1 MDIEKD
7 KGGRPQYKPT
17 DEDRKQVETF
27 AAVGISQDQISQV
40 LDIDPKTLR
49 LHFRKELDASAI
61 KANATIGQTLFQKA
75 KGGDTAAMIWWTKA
89 RSGWRGEAVLEHKG
103 EVAHKV
109 TGVEVLANLLEEHDI
124 TRTKAE
130 D

>member
-1 MDIEKD
+1 MDEEKRTA
-7 KGGRPQYKPT
+7 GRPAYKPT
-17 DEDRKQVETF
+17 DDDRNQVETF
-27 AAVGISQDQISQV
+27 SAVGISQEQICQV
-40 LDIDPKTLR
+40 LDIDFKTLR
-49 LHFRKELDASAI
+49 KHFRKELDSSAI

-103 EVAHKV
+103 EVSHKV